1 MYAAHTMEGSK
12 ISEVFSQTG
21 FNLTAMHTNLREA
34 MFSHEYG
41 SLKYVYSDRIKAIMR
56 LFVEGIQK
64 SQKAVSISIIRI
76 ADHLKELQAVEKKI
90 KETLFSLTST
100 LRSTVA
106 VFAPLIGGVTLAIT
120 RLITKILGGLAGKM
134 PSTSAS
140 DMSSGIPIGNIAESF
155 TLENIRPEFFV
166 LVIGIYIIELVFL
179 LVKFTNGIDEGD
191 DKATYMYSLGK
202 VMPTSIMV
210 FSITVILGQILF
222 SSIVKAS

>member
-1 MYAAHTMEGSK
+1 MEGSK
-12 ISEVFSQTG
+12 IAEVFNKTG
-21 FNLTAMHTNLREA
+21 YNLTAMHTNLRDA

-41 SLKYVYSDRIKAIMR
+41 SLKYVYSDRVKAIMR

-106 VFAPLIGGVTLAIT
+106 IFAPLIGGITLAIT
-120 RLITKILGGLAGKM
+120 KLITKILGGMADKM
-134 PSTSAS
+134 PTV
-140 DMSSGIPIGNIAESF
+140 SSEIGSSIPVGNIAESF

-210 FSITVILGQILF
+210 FSMTVILGQILF
-222 SSIVKAS
+222 SSIVRTS